1 MKVIVNGQPQTADDG
16 ATVAR
21 LLAQVG
27 MAGKIVAV
35 EVNRQLVPKQRH
47 AEHALAEGDHVEI
60 VSLVGG
66 G

>member
-1 MKVIVNGQPQTADDG
+1 VNLIVNGQPQTADAG
-16 ATVAR
+16 ATVAG
-21 LLAQVG
+21 LLAQLG

-47 AEHALAEGDHVEI
+47 AEHALAAGDRVEI